1 MEPLNEN
8 NNETTLKKES
18 WEDWVHK
25 NEIPILFVSFII
37 ILIPFF
43 LLKYD
48 IIQINNPIREISIP
62 NIDIIMNALSY
73 VSSEE
78 LYNEFIETVTA
89 LTNETISKEEG
100 LKVLEKLLQYKDYPS
115 LIFDKNEFE
124 EIVNKLIEEIKKL

>member
-1 MEPLNEN
+1 
-8 NNETTLKKES
+8 
-18 WEDWVHK
+18 
-25 NEIPILFVSFII
+25 
-37 ILIPFF
+37 
-43 LLKYD
+43 
-48 IIQINNPIREISIP
+48 
-62 NIDIIMNALSY
+62 MNALSY